1 MLQGGSHST
10 SYKRRGVTVMSTFE
24 ALSLMFGFSMVLLTL
39 LSVIVSIT
47 KNGKK

>member
-1 MLQGGSHST
+1 
-10 SYKRRGVTVMSTFE
+10 MSTFE